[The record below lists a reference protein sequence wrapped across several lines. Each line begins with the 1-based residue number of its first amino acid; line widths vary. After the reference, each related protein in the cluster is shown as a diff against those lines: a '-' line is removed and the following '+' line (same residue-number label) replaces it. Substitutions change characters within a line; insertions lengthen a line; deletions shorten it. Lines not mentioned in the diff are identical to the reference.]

1 LPAPNFCIFQF
12 YFYSFLLVTFHQRL
26 DEKEFANWGRVS
38 HHVVCLDINNQ
49 ETDIAHVLARI
60 ILFFSLD
67 ASDSANEQRPF
78 GVDSIQRPLLLTA
91 EKNGPL
97 KPNLRRKKVDEN
109 FHSK

>member
-1 LPAPNFCIFQF
+1 LSKIAGARFCIFQF

-49 ETDIAHVLARI
+49 ETDIAHVLTRI

-91 EKNGPL
+91 EK
-97 KPNLRRKKVDEN
+97 KRIIKAEFAAKKIG
-109 FHSK
+109 